1 VAIKVNELKEE
12 LLKVVRR
19 ISTDS
24 IKAWTAVMLSVAPS
38 AFWDKAASST
48 GKYHK
53 VDENGIGGQVVHTL
67 RVCAMVDHLV
77 RMDNLPVIERDILLS
92 SAVLHDICKYGADG
106 KTEHTLLEHPLL
118 VDKLRQNSLA
128 LLPPCEWDAQIIDT
142 ISQHSGRWSSEPIL
156 NPTKLGKLLHI
167 ADFMAS
173 RHNVEVN
180 LNK

>member
-1 VAIKVNELKEE
+1 VESEVNELKEE

-53 VDENGIGGQVVHTL
+53 ADENGAGGQVVHTL

-77 RMDNLPVIERDILLS
+77 RMDNLSVKERDILLS
-92 SAVLHDICKYGADG
+92 ATILHDICKYGVDG
-106 KTEHTLLEHPLL
+106 MTEHTLLEHPY
-118 VDKLRQNSLA
+118 Q
-128 LLPPCEWDAQIIDT
+128 
-142 ISQHSGRWSSEPIL
+142 
-156 NPTKLGKLLHI
+156 
-167 ADFMAS
+167 
-173 RHNVEVN
+173 
-180 LNK
+180 